1 MAKVITVFGATGSQ
15 GGSVVKIFTHDPKLK
30 SEWTVRAVTRD
41 ATSEGAKALATKG
54 IEVVVADAND
64 KASLLAALKGSTA
77 VFSMT
82 TTGNTDWGQADIEL
96 ELQQGRN
103 LADAA
108 KEAGVRQYIW
118 SSLPYAQKLTNGVL
132 THVYNFDTK
141 ARIEEYVRSIGSP
154 AAFFLPGSFM
164 TNYSTRLLQPSPA
177 HDGAYAIFLPFGAD
191 RPVALFD
198 TADTG
203 KFIKAIVLHWDE
215 VVGKHVLGTSGDVT
229 GDEIIATFKKV
240 FPEAGKGASWHELDF
255 DSWGAF
261 VQGPGLMKETMVDN
275 MKLIAEYGYFVGES
289 YELTRRIL
297 EDDLT
302 TWEEHVRKSPAYKD
316 LK

>member
-15 GGSVVKIFTHDPKLK
+15 GGSVVRTFTHDPKLK

-41 ATSEGAKALATKG
+41 ATSDGAQKLAAEG
-54 IEVVVADAND
+54 IEVVIADANN
-64 KASLLAALKGSTA
+64 KKSLLEAMKGSTA

-82 TTGNTDWGQADIEL
+82 TTGNTDWGQSDIEL
-96 ELQQGRN
+96 ELQQGKN

-108 KEAGVRQYIW
+108 KEAGVAQYIW
-118 SSLPYAQKLTNGVL
+118 SSLPYVQKLTNGTL
-132 THVYNFDTK
+132 TYVYNFDTK
-141 ARIEEYVRSIGSP
+141 ARIEEYVRSIGIP

-164 TNYSTRLLQPSPA
+164 TNYSARLLQPSPA
-177 HDGAYAIFLPFGAD
+177 HDGAYAIALPFGAD
-191 RPVALFD
+191 RPIALFD

-203 KFIKAIVLHWDE
+203 KFVKAIIRHWND
-215 VVGKHVLGTSGDVT
+215 VVGKHILGTSGDVT
-229 GDEIIATFKKV
+229 GDEIITTFKRA
-240 FPEAGKGASWHELDF
+240 FPEAGKGAGWHELDY
-255 DSWGAF
+255 DSWGSF
-261 VQGPGLMKETMVDN
+261 VQGPGLMKETMIDN

-289 YELTRRIL
+289 YELTQRIL

-302 TWEEHVRKSPAYKD
+302 SWEQHIRKSPAYKG